1 MFTLIYNE
9 IRKLVKRPK
18 TIIVYIAFI
27 ALIAVVSVA
36 GYKSEQRRIKS
47 NTPEAQLEMY
57 TNYRESLLDQ
67 KNNAPEDEK
76 ASIDSNIKE
85 IEKEIME
92 LESLIKS
99 GKKERDWKAELRTN
113 IEAIEKE
120 LANSDNK
127 STDKHNQQLE
137 LNKLKYLYDNNIN
150 PQEEYAFNGFNF
162 LKTLVNDILGS
173 LLLVIGVILFVADIV
188 SGECTPP
195 TLKFLLI
202 QPVSRGKVLLS
213 KFIAVTISA
222 IFLIISSELIFFVI
236 IGLLLGFGNPSLP
249 VITGTLYKFD
259 YSKLDMF
266 GNPAFVELAN
276 SSKMVPVWQY
286 TLNMLLMQ
294 TLFIVACVA
303 FAFLVSSILK
313 SSMASMTLGIISVI
327 MATILSQVIPA
338 VIKRSHYLFIS
349 YGNISNLFDGNL
361 AQRLQNPSITTT
373 YGITVLLVWT
383 IVCYLISHFVF
394 TKRDILI

>member
-1 MFTLIYNE
+1 MLTLIYNE
-9 IRKLVKRPK
+9 IRKLIRRPK

-27 ALIAVVSVA
+27 ALMAVVSVA
-36 GYKSEQRRIKS
+36 GYKTEQRRIKM
-47 NTPEAQLEMY
+47 NTLEAQIETY
-57 TNYRESLLDQ
+57 KNYKESLLHE

-76 ASIDSNIKE
+76 ANIDLNIKE
-85 IEKEIME
+85 IEKEIVE

-99 GKKERDWKAELRTN
+99 GKTERDWKGELKTN

-120 LANSDNK
+120 LSNSNDK
-127 STDKHNQQLE
+127 SADKSNQQLE

-162 LKTLVNDILGS
+162 LKILINDILGS
-173 LLLVIGVILFVADIV
+173 LLLVIGVILFVSDIV

-213 KFIAVTISA
+213 KFIAVTISSLL
-222 IFLIISSELIFFVI
+222 LIVSSELIFFVI
-236 IGLLLGFGNPSLP
+236 IGLLLGFGSANFP

-259 YSKLDMF
+259 YSKLDML
-266 GNPAFVELAN
+266 GKPAFVELAD
-276 SSKMVPVWQY
+276 SSKIVPLWQY
-286 TLNMLLMQ
+286 TLNMLLIQ
-294 TLFIVACVA
+294 ALFIVACAA

-338 VIKRSHYLFIS
+338 VMKRSHYLFTS
-349 YGNISNLFDGNL
+349 YGSISNIFDGTM
-361 AQRLQNPSITTT
+361 AQRLQNPSITTPYAIT
-373 YGITVLLVWT
+373 ILLIWITV
-383 IVCYLISHFVF
+383 CYAISHFVF

>member
-9 IRKLVKRPK
+9 IRKLIKRPK

-27 ALIAVVSVA
+27 ALMAVVSVA

-47 NTPEAQLEMY
+47 NTPQAQLEMY
-57 TNYRESLLDQ
+57 TTYRESLLEQ
-67 KNNAPEDEK
+67 KNNVPEDEK

-85 IEKEIME
+85 IEKEIAE
-92 LESLIKS
+92 LEILIKS
-99 GKKERDWKAELRTN
+99 GKTEKDWKAELKTN
-113 IEAIEKE
+113 IETIEKE
-120 LANSDNK
+120 LSNSDNK
-127 STDKHNQQLE
+127 STDNHNQELE

-150 PQEEYAFNGFNF
+150 PEEEYAFNGFNF
-162 LKTLVNDILGS
+162 LKILINDILGS
-173 LLLVIGVILFVADIV
+173 LLLVIGVILFVSDIV

-222 IFLIISSELIFFVI
+222 ILLIISSELIFFVI
-236 IGLLLGFGNPSLP
+236 IGLLLGFGSPNLP

-266 GNPAFVELAN
+266 GKPAFVELAN
-276 SSKMVPVWQY
+276 SSKMIPVWQY

-338 VIKRSHYLFIS
+338 VVKRSHYLFIS
-349 YGNISNLFDGNL
+349 YGNISNLFDGTL
-361 AQRLQNPSITTT
+361 AQRLQNPSITPL
-373 YGITVLLVWT
+373 YGITILLVWT